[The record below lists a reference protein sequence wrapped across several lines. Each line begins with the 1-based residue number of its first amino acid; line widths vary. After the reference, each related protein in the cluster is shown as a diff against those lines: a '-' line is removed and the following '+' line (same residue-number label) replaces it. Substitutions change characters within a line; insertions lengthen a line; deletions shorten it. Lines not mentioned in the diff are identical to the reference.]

1 MEDRGVWRFNLK
13 LLLPQTLTMGNEET
27 RKEDISAVR

>member
-1 MEDRGVWRFNLK
+1 MEDREVWRFNLK
-13 LLLPQTLTMGNEET
+13 LLHPQTLTIGNEEI